1 MKIVAIIPARLAATR
16 LPDKPLA
23 DICGKP
29 MIQHVWE
36 RAKLATNLSGVYIAT
51 PDERIAE
58 VVRGFGGE
66 AILTSADHQTGTD
79 RLAEAVD
86 KLPEDIEVI
95 VNVQG
100 DEPRIDPAT
109 IDALAAP
116 FLTDESLQMA
126 SACCPLPP
134 ERLSDPNAVKVVLAQ
149 NNDALYFSR
158 APIPYVRDA
167 GAGVFPRLHV
177 GLYAYRRAF
186 LQSFPTLPR
195 TPLERAESLEQLRAL
210 ESGYRIRMIE
220 IAAAPAAVDTQEDL
234 ERVRALFGAH
244 G

>member
-36 RAKLATNLSGVYIAT
+36 RAKMATSVHGVYIAT
-51 PDERIAE
+51 PDERIAN
-58 VVRGFGGE
+58 VVRGFGGDV
-66 AILTSADHQTGTD
+66 ILTRADHQTGTD
-79 RLAEAVD
+79 RLAEAVG

-116 FLTDESLQMA
+116 FLSDDGLQMA

-158 APIPYVRDA
+158 APIPYVRDES
-167 GAGVFPRLHV
+167 AGVFPRLHV

-186 LQSFPTLPR
+186 LQSFPQLHR

-210 ESGYRIRMIE
+210 ESGYRIRMIQ
-220 IAAAPAAVDTQEDL
+220 IASAPVAVDTQEDL
-234 ERVRALFGAH
+234 ERVRALFGTN